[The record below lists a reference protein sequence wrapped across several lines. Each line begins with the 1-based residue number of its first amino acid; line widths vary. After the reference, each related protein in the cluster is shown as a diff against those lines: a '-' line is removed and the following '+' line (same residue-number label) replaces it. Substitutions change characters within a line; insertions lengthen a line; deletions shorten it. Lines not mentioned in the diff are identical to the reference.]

1 LRLHLREWGDGPLVV
16 CLHGVTSFG
25 GRFRKLA
32 EERLADFRVLAP
44 DLRGHGRS
52 EIEPPWDL
60 RTIVG
65 DILETLPAGPAAWIG
80 HSYGG
85 RIVLEIGARAPER
98 VERVV
103 LLDPALQVLPHVALD
118 MAEGT
123 CADLSFASPD
133 DAIQSRI
140 DSGRYPHTPRE
151 FFEEDARE
159 HLEAGPDGR
168 LRFRFCRSA
177 VVTAWSDMA
186 TPHPPAP
193 RVPTL
198 LVLGAQSWL
207 VLDEQVEEL
216 RARLGELLQVAT
228 VPGGH
233 TVFWD
238 AFAETADAVDG
249 FLRARVP

>member
-1 LRLHLREWGDGPLVV
+1 MRLYLRQWGEGPLVV

-25 GRFRKLA
+25 GRFRHLA
-32 EERLADFRVLAP
+32 QERLSDFRVLAP

-52 EIEPPWDL
+52 GFEPPWSIATMVDDL
-60 RTIVG
+60 
-65 DILETLPAGPAAWIG
+65 LETLPDEPAVWLG

-85 RIVLEIGARAPER
+85 RLVLDVAARAPER
-98 VERVV
+98 VERAV
-103 LLDPALQVLPHVALD
+103 LLDPALQLLPHVALD
-118 MAEGT
+118 MAELT
-123 CADLSFASPD
+123 CDDVSFASPKE
-133 DAIQSRI
+133 AIQYRI
-140 DSGRYPHTPRE
+140 DSGRFFHTPPE

-186 TPHPPAP
+186 TPPPPAP
-193 RVPTL
+193 LVATL
-198 LVLGAQSWL
+198 LVLGAKSWL
-207 VLDEQVEEL
+207 VLDAQVERLQE
-216 RARLGELLQVAT
+216 RLGDKLRVVS

-238 AFAETADAVDG
+238 AFDETAEAVEA
-249 FLRARVP
+249 FLPAA

>member
-1 LRLHLREWGDGPLVV
+1 VRLHLREWGDPAARTVV

-32 EERLADFRVLAP
+32 EERLTGFRVLAP
-44 DLRGHGRS
+44 DLRGHGLS
-52 EIEPPWDL
+52 EFEPPWDIGTL
-60 RTIVG
+60 TTDV
-65 DILETLPAGPAAWIG
+65 LETIEPERAVWIG

-85 RIVLEIGARAPER
+85 RLVVEIAARAPER
-98 VERVV
+98 VERAV

-118 MAEGT
+118 LAEAQ
-123 CADLSFASPD
+123 CADVSFARPEE
-133 DAIQSRI
+133 AIQWRL
-140 DSGRYPHTPRE
+140 DSERYLHTPRE
-151 FFEEDARE
+151 HFEEDARE
-159 HLEAGPDGR
+159 HLERGADGR

-186 TPHPPAP
+186 TPPPQFP
-193 RVPTL
+193 GVPTL

-207 VLDEQVEEL
+207 LLDDQIDAL
-216 RARLGELLQVAT
+216 RAALGDLLEVVT

-238 AFAETADAVDG
+238 AFDETAGAVVS
-249 FLRARVP
+249 FLA

>member
-1 LRLHLREWGDGPLVV
+1 MRLHLREWGDGPIVV

-32 EERLADFRVLAP
+32 QERLADFRVLAP

-60 RTIVG
+60 GTIV
-65 DILETLPAGPAAWIG
+65 DDVLETVPAGPAVWIG

-85 RIVLEIGARAPER
+85 RIVLEIGARAPEG

-118 MAEGT
+118 MAEGA
-123 CADLSFASPD
+123 CAHLSFASPEE
-133 DAIQSRI
+133 AIQSRI
-140 DSGRYPHTPRE
+140 DSGRYLHTPRA

-186 TPHPPAP
+186 TPPPLAP

-216 RARLGELLQVAT
+216 RARLGELLQVVT

-238 AFAETADAVDG
+238 AFAETADAVDA
-249 FLRARVP
+249 FLREG